1 MGNAQELFNRAC
13 NAYNNI
19 IKVLELTDKA
29 FQDVAYKNDPS
40 KRYDTKVTLAQFD
53 MILQGILLSVGC
65 SDGDFDGT
73 EVQFVDKLTDY
84 GDVLMYIKRETDGQL
99 DLTWDVVARLDNATQ
114 QKLVKLIPHLLNKLC
129 DSFVKPLALMDKVMD
144 KVDIL
149 DMIQKG
155 IAEIVYCMS
164 SLDGSADQNEVKA
177 AAQMVVE
184 LIVMRW
190 KQVLNS

>member
-1 MGNAQELFNRAC
+1 MATAQELFNRAC

-19 IKVLELTDKA
+19 IKILELTDKT
-29 FQDVAYKNDPS
+29 FQDIAYKNEPS

-65 SDGDFDGT
+65 SDGNFDAT
-73 EVQFVDKLTDY
+73 EVQFVDKITDY
-84 GDVLMYIKRETDGQL
+84 GDVLMYIKNETKGEL
-99 DLTWDVVARLDNATQ
+99 ALTWDVVGRLNNETQ
-114 QKLVKLIPHLLNKLC
+114 QKLVSLLPHFLNKLC
-129 DSFVKPLALMDKVMD
+129 DSFVTPLALMDKVMKD
-144 KVDIL
+144 VDIL

-155 IAEIVYCMS
+155 IAEIIFCMS
-164 SLDGSADQNEVKA
+164 SLDGSADESEMKA

-190 KQVLNS
+190 KKVLNS

>member
-1 MGNAQELFNRAC
+1 MATAQELFNRAC

-19 IKVLELTDKA
+19 IKILELTDKT
-29 FQDVAYKNDPS
+29 FQDIAYKNEPS

-65 SDGDFDGT
+65 SDGDFDAT
-73 EVQFVDKLTDY
+73 EVQFVDKITDY
-84 GDVLMYIKRETDGQL
+84 GDVLMYIKNETNGEL
-99 DLTWDVVARLDNATQ
+99 SLTWDVVARLNNETQ
-114 QKLVKLIPHLLNKLC
+114 QKLVSLLPHFLNKLC
-129 DSFVKPLALMDKVMD
+129 DSFVTPLALMDKVMKD
-144 KVDIL
+144 VDIL

-155 IAEIVYCMS
+155 IAEIIFCMS
-164 SLDGSADQNEVKA
+164 SLDGSADESEMKA

-190 KQVLNS
+190 KKVLNS

>member
-1 MGNAQELFNRAC
+1 MGTAQDLFNRAC

-19 IKVLELTDKA
+19 IKILEMTDKA
-29 FQDVAYKNDPS
+29 FQDIAYKNDPS

-65 SDGDFDGT
+65 SDGDFDST
-73 EVQFVDKLTDY
+73 EVQFVDKITDY
-84 GDVLMYIKRETDGQL
+84 GDVLSYIKNETKGEL
-99 DLTWDVVARLDNATQ
+99 ALTWEVVARLNSETQ
-114 QKLVKLIPHLLNKLC
+114 QKLVSLMPHFLNKLC
-129 DSFVKPLALMDKVMD
+129 DSFVTPLALMDKVLKD
-144 KVDIL
+144 VDIL

-164 SLDGSADQNEVKA
+164 ALDGSADQNEVKA

-190 KQVLNS
+190 KKVLNS

>member
-1 MGNAQELFNRAC
+1 MATAQELFNRAC

-19 IKVLELTDKA
+19 IKILELTDKT
-29 FQDVAYKNDPS
+29 FQDIAYKNEPS

-65 SDGDFDGT
+65 SDGDFDAT
-73 EVQFVDKLTDY
+73 EVQFVDKITDY
-84 GDVLMYIKRETDGQL
+84 GDVLMYIKNETKGEL
-99 DLTWDVVARLDNATQ
+99 DLNWDVVARLNNETQ
-114 QKLVKLIPHLLNKLC
+114 QKLVSLMPHFLNKLC
-129 DSFVKPLALMDKVMD
+129 DSFVTPLALMDKAMKD
-144 KVDIL
+144 VDIL

-155 IAEIVYCMS
+155 IAEIIFCMS
-164 SLDGSADQNEVKA
+164 SLDGSADESEMKA

-190 KQVLNS
+190 KKVLNS